1 MYILKVLVEHNT
13 YSLKDSFY
21 YVSNEEVKIGSR
33 VNITFNNQY
42 LVGFVVETIY
52 QDLSLHEIE
61 NNLGLKL
68 SFIDNVIDEKP
79 IINKELFEL
88 ALKLSKNLF
97 IPLIGIFQAMLPKD
111 LKPQSVSLK
120 NKTKIAYEEYLEY
133 YPNENF
139 KYTVFEKKIL
149 SKFTIFSKL
158 PKKSF
163 SKTKALDSLISK
175 NVLKIVKEEKYRYK
189 IDKIFD
195 YHNQFKLSD
204 LQSKVYEEIINSDD
218 LVYLLHGI
226 TGSGKTEIYIK
237 VIEKVLKEN
246 KNAFI
251 LVPEIALTPLMI
263 SRVVSY
269 FNEEI
274 AVIHSSLTPSEKY
287 DEYRKIRDNK
297 ARIVIGTRSAI
308 FAPLSNIGLIC
319 IDEEHSK
326 TYKDDKLSYNAI
338 DVAIL
343 RAKYYNAKVILG
355 SATPSIES
363 MSKAKVGKY
372 HLLNLQSRYQNIKL
386 PNVRLIDTKNYMNF
400 SYKSSIFSLPL
411 IKEINERLYKNEQVI
426 LLINKR
432 GYSHQLICR
441 ECGYAFKCPTCGL
454 NLTYYKEN
462 NTLRCNHC
470 DFKMKKPHQCPSCG
484 SKYFSSIGFGIEKV
498 EEDFKK
504 IFNVPYLVLDS
515 DRTPKTLQISTIL
528 SKFYKKEAN
537 VLIGTQIVSKGHDF
551 DDVTLVSILDADG
564 LLSYPSYKTNEDAF
578 NLIVQ
583 TMGRAGRKSKK
594 GLALIQTSNP
604 NSSLINFAIN
614 NDYEGF
620 YKYEINNRKMFN
632 NPPFYNVIEINI
644 SSKRNDLLEQYAK
657 DIYSY
662 LTILNLPIS
671 INNFSFSFK
680 KGPIFTRSMYI
691 KYKSIENIHEAI
703 NNLIDTFKRKNNL
716 TLKINVNPNDY

>member
-21 YVSNEEVKIGSR
+21 YVSNEEIKKGTR
-33 VNITFNNQY
+33 VNITFKNQH
-42 LVGFVVETIY
+42 LVGFVVEVIY
-52 QDLSLHEIE
+52 QDSTLKEIE

-68 SFIDNVIDEKP
+68 SFIDNVIDDKP
-79 IINKELFEL
+79 IINDELFEL
-88 ALKLSKNLF
+88 AVKLSKNLF
-97 IPLIGIFQAMLPKD
+97 IPLIGVFQAMLPKD
-111 LKPQSVSLK
+111 LKPQTIS
-120 NKTKIAYEEYLEY
+120 NKTKIAYEEFLEY
-133 YPNENF
+133 CPNNNI
-139 KYTVFEKKIL
+139 KYSTNEKKIL

-163 SKTKALDSLISK
+163 SKTKALESLISK
-175 NVLKIVKEEKYRYK
+175 NVLKIIREEKYRYEIK
-189 IDKIFD
+189 KIFD
-195 YHNQFKLSD
+195 YHNQFKLTD
-204 LQSKVYEEIINSDD
+204 MQDKVYKEIVNSND
-218 LVYLLHGI
+218 LVYLLHGV

-237 VIEKVLKEN
+237 LIEQNLKEN

-263 SRVVSY
+263 SRIVSY

-274 AVIHSSLTPSEKY
+274 AVIHSSLSPAQKY

-308 FAPLSNIGLIC
+308 FAPLSNVGIIC
-319 IDEEHSK
+319 IDEEHSN
-326 TYKDDKLSYNAI
+326 TYKDDKLCYNAI

-372 HLLNLQSRYQNIKL
+372 HLVTLQTRYKNMNL
-386 PNVRLIDTKNYMNF
+386 PNVKLIDTKNYMNF
-400 SYKSSIFSLPL
+400 SYKSSIFSLVL
-411 IKEINERLYKNEQVI
+411 IKEINDRLSKNEQII
-426 LLINKR
+426 LLINRR
-432 GYSHQLICR
+432 GYAHQLKCR
-441 ECGYAFKCPTCGL
+441 ECGYTYKCPTCGL
-454 NLTYYKEN
+454 NLTYHKETD
-462 NTLRCNHC
+462 TLRCHHC
-470 DFKMKKPHQCPSCG
+470 DFEMKKPNKCPNCG

-515 DRTPKTLQISTIL
+515 DRTPNTLQISTIL

-537 VLIGTQIVSKGHDF
+537 VLIGTQVVSNGHDF

-564 LLSYPSYKTNEDAF
+564 LLSYPSYKTNENAF

-583 TMGRAGRKSKK
+583 TIGRAGRKSKK

-604 NSSLINFAIN
+604 NSLLINYAIN
-614 NDYEGF
+614 NDYDEF
-620 YKYEINNRKMFN
+620 YKFEINNRKLFN

-644 SSKRNDLLEQYAK
+644 SSKKNDLLELYAK
-657 DIYSY
+657 DIYTY
-662 LTILNLPIS
+662 LVFLNLPII
-671 INNFSFSFK
+671 INNFSFTFK
-680 KGPIFTRSMYI
+680 KGIYFTRSMYI
-691 KYKSIENIHEAI
+691 KYKSLEDIYKAI
-703 NNLIDTFKRKNNL
+703 NNLIDTFKCKNNL
-716 TLKINVNPNDY
+716 ILKINVNPSDY